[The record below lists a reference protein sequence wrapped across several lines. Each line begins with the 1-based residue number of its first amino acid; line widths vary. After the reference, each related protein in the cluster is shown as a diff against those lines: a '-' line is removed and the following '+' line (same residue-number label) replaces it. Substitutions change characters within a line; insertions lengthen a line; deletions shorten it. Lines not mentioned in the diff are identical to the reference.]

1 MRPATVRD
9 FTLRSGTWVEAE
21 VCEPCARRRK
31 TAVFPLVGSAL
42 AAVALAVGTTFAIDR
57 LQRNEREMPA
67 ADPREWAKRLR
78 STTPTLSSFSR
89 DLTAAA
95 RAGEL
100 DPVVGRDAEI
110 ERVVAILSRRSKN
123 NPVLVGEPGVGKTA
137 VVEGLA
143 QRIATG
149 DVPAALRDKR
159 ILSLS
164 LGPLVAGTKY
174 RGEFEG
180 RVKRILEEVKRSA
193 REIVLFIDELH
204 ALVGAGAAEGSL
216 DLSSMIKPELARGEL
231 QCIGATTFDEYRKYI
246 ETDSALERRFQPVI
260 VDEPTV
266 AQTADILRG
275 LRGRYGDHHGVD
287 ISDAAIEAAAT
298 LSARYI
304 IDRFLPDKAIDLI
317 DEASSSVA
325 LRGGGIVEVADVAAI
340 VSKWTGIPQGALTE
354 EQSRSLLD
362 LEQALAKRVVGQE
375 RAIAAV
381 AQAIRRGRAGL
392 KDPRKPVGGFLF
404 LGTSGVGKTEHPDE
418 YRDHAPNVCEA
429 CGGPFSPGAERELIG
444 EYDEIEIPP
453 VRPYVIRH
461 RRFACR
467 CAHCGAA
474 AKGPAPAVATTTPF
488 GPRIHALAIYL
499 KGFQTLSYERL
510 RGLFPDAFGLAVS
523 EGALMNMFVR
533 SHPRFEI
540 EASKAKAIL
549 RAAKVVASDE
559 TGVRIEGTNS
569 YHWVF
574 PCKDAVVHQPDYSRS
589 ARVVD
594 DMMDGHVPAV
604 WISDRYSAQQKH
616 GERHQ
621 TCLAHLARDTAFA
634 FEHGSDD
641 LPFRFKLWLGRAFD
655 LARAIADF
663 AASTLKRKKRE
674 LETQLEALL
683 TTPTICDLAQEL
695 QAKIGRARGAAS
707 HLLRFPRRGGRHQQ
721 HVGGQAASLRDPAK
735 SDERLSRHVGGRGG
749 SGCANKRRH
758 RPAPRRKPL
767 RCDRRDPGLIAN
779 TPRFDALREIGGG

>member
-100 DPVVGRDAEI
+100 DPVVGRNAEI

-143 QRIATG
+143 QRIAAG

-246 ETDSALERRFQPVI
+246 ETDSALERRFQPVT

-275 LRGRYGDHHGVD
+275 LRGRYGDHHGVE
-287 ISDAAIEAAAT
+287 ISDTAIEAAAT

-375 RAIAAV
+375 RAIASV
-381 AQAIRRGRAGL
+381 SQAIRRGRAGL

-404 LGTSGVGKTEHPDE
+404 LGTSGVGKTE
-418 YRDHAPNVCEA
+418 
-429 CGGPFSPGAERELIG
+429 
-444 EYDEIEIPP
+444 
-453 VRPYVIRH
+453 
-461 RRFACR
+461 
-467 CAHCGAA
+467 
-474 AKGPAPAVATTTPF
+474 
-488 GPRIHALAIYL
+488 
-499 KGFQTLSYERL
+499 
-510 RGLFPDAFGLAVS
+510 
-523 EGALMNMFVR
+523 
-533 SHPRFEI
+533 
-540 EASKAKAIL
+540 
-549 RAAKVVASDE
+549 
-559 TGVRIEGTNS
+559 
-569 YHWVF
+569 
-574 PCKDAVVHQPDYSRS
+574 
-589 ARVVD
+589 
-594 DMMDGHVPAV
+594 
-604 WISDRYSAQQKH
+604 
-616 GERHQ
+616 
-621 TCLAHLARDTAFA
+621 
-634 FEHGSDD
+634 
-641 LPFRFKLWLGRAFD
+641 
-655 LARAIADF
+655 LARAIA
-663 AASTLKRKKRE
+663 SE
-674 LETQLEALL
+674 LFGTEEALVRIDL
-683 TTPTICDLAQEL
+683 TEYTESHTVSRLLGAPPGYSGHDEPGQLTEPVRRRPYSVVLFDEFEKAHGDVASILLQILDDGRVTDAKGRAIDFRHAIVILTSNASPSEIEIYMRPELLNRIDDVIQFNELGEREIESIVEL
-695 QAKIGRARGAAS
+695 QMHAVA
-707 HLLRFPRRGGRHQQ
+707 
-721 HVGGQAASLRDPAK
+721 
-735 SDERLSRHVGGRGG
+735 ERLGALHISIVLDAGARRFLALQSIAAGSGARFVARTIARHVTNPLSSAILRG
-749 SGCANKRRH
+749 
-758 RPAPRRKPL
+758 
-767 RCDRRDPGLIAN
+767 
-779 TPRFDALREIGGG
+779 EIKEGGGARVALFDEDRIEVIAA

>member
-21 VCEPCARRRK
+21 VCETCARRRK

-143 QRIATG
+143 QRIAAG

-159 ILSLS
+159 ILALS

-246 ETDSALERRFQPVI
+246 ETDSALERRFQPVT

-266 AQTADILRG
+266 AQTTDILRG

-325 LRGGGIVEVADVAAI
+325 LRGGGTVDVADVAAI

-362 LEQALAKRVVGQE
+362 LEKALAKRVVGQE

-404 LGTSGVGKTEHPDE
+404 LGTSGVGKTE
-418 YRDHAPNVCEA
+418 
-429 CGGPFSPGAERELIG
+429 
-444 EYDEIEIPP
+444 
-453 VRPYVIRH
+453 
-461 RRFACR
+461 
-467 CAHCGAA
+467 
-474 AKGPAPAVATTTPF
+474 
-488 GPRIHALAIYL
+488 
-499 KGFQTLSYERL
+499 
-510 RGLFPDAFGLAVS
+510 
-523 EGALMNMFVR
+523 
-533 SHPRFEI
+533 
-540 EASKAKAIL
+540 
-549 RAAKVVASDE
+549 
-559 TGVRIEGTNS
+559 
-569 YHWVF
+569 
-574 PCKDAVVHQPDYSRS
+574 
-589 ARVVD
+589 
-594 DMMDGHVPAV
+594 
-604 WISDRYSAQQKH
+604 
-616 GERHQ
+616 
-621 TCLAHLARDTAFA
+621 
-634 FEHGSDD
+634 
-641 LPFRFKLWLGRAFD
+641 
-655 LARAIADF
+655 LARAIA
-663 AASTLKRKKRE
+663 SE
-674 LETQLEALL
+674 LFGTEEALVRIDL
-683 TTPTICDLAQEL
+683 TEYTESHTVSRLLGAPPGYSGHDEPGQLTEPVRRRPYSVVLFDEFEKAHGDVAAILLQILDDGRVTDAKGRAIDFRHAIVILTSNASPSEIEIYMRPELLNRIDDVVQFNELGEREIESIVEL
-695 QAKIGRARGAAS
+695 QMHAVA
-707 HLLRFPRRGGRHQQ
+707 
-721 HVGGQAASLRDPAK
+721 
-735 SDERLSRHVGGRGG
+735 ERLGALHISIVLDAGARRFLALQSIAAGSGARFVARTIARHVTNPLSSAILRG
-749 SGCANKRRH
+749 
-758 RPAPRRKPL
+758 
-767 RCDRRDPGLIAN
+767 
-779 TPRFDALREIGGG
+779 EIKEGGGARVALFDEDRIEVIAA

>member
-57 LQRNEREMPA
+57 LQRNEREMSA

-143 QRIATG
+143 QRIAAG

-246 ETDSALERRFQPVI
+246 ETDSALERRFQPVT

-325 LRGGGIVEVADVAAI
+325 LRGGGIVGVADVAAI

-404 LGTSGVGKTEHPDE
+404 LGTSGVGKTE
-418 YRDHAPNVCEA
+418 
-429 CGGPFSPGAERELIG
+429 
-444 EYDEIEIPP
+444 
-453 VRPYVIRH
+453 
-461 RRFACR
+461 
-467 CAHCGAA
+467 
-474 AKGPAPAVATTTPF
+474 
-488 GPRIHALAIYL
+488 
-499 KGFQTLSYERL
+499 
-510 RGLFPDAFGLAVS
+510 
-523 EGALMNMFVR
+523 
-533 SHPRFEI
+533 
-540 EASKAKAIL
+540 
-549 RAAKVVASDE
+549 
-559 TGVRIEGTNS
+559 
-569 YHWVF
+569 
-574 PCKDAVVHQPDYSRS
+574 
-589 ARVVD
+589 
-594 DMMDGHVPAV
+594 
-604 WISDRYSAQQKH
+604 
-616 GERHQ
+616 
-621 TCLAHLARDTAFA
+621 
-634 FEHGSDD
+634 
-641 LPFRFKLWLGRAFD
+641 
-655 LARAIADF
+655 LARAIA
-663 AASTLKRKKRE
+663 SE
-674 LETQLEALL
+674 LFGTEEALVRIDL
-683 TTPTICDLAQEL
+683 TEYTESHTVSRLLGAPPGYSGHDEPGQLTEPVRRRPYSVVLFDEFEKAHGDVAAILLQILDDGRVTDAKGRAIDFRHAIVILTSNASPSEIEIYMRPELLNRIDDVVQFNELGEREIESIVEL
-695 QAKIGRARGAAS
+695 QMHAVA
-707 HLLRFPRRGGRHQQ
+707 
-721 HVGGQAASLRDPAK
+721 
-735 SDERLSRHVGGRGG
+735 ERLGALHISIVLDAGARRFLALQSIAAGSGARFVARTIARHVTNPLSSAILRG
-749 SGCANKRRH
+749 
-758 RPAPRRKPL
+758 
-767 RCDRRDPGLIAN
+767 
-779 TPRFDALREIGGG
+779 EIKEGGGARVALFDEDRIEVIAA